1 MFDEVD
7 DTYRDIKMFMY
18 ETLLF
23 IAGRCGIHYKVPV
36 KELVR
41 RFLNEIVEFE
51 PLEEVRRSSLKPWE
65 EG

>member
-1 MFDEVD
+1 MFDEVE
-7 DTYRDIKMFMY
+7 DTYFEIKMFMY
-18 ETLLF
+18 ETLIF
-23 IAGRCGIHYKVPV
+23 IAGRRGIHYKVPV

-51 PLEEVRRSSLKPWE
+51 PLEEVRRSSLKPWQ